1 MPFLNLNLKAKRGTK
16 MDLSKANIK
25 KILGIITFAIVLYAI
40 MSNLPKVLSVIGYVI
55 SLLTPFIVGLCIAF
69 ILNVIMRLIEDFLK
83 KRLEQS
89 SNTKNPSKIE
99 KWIRPIS
106 LLLSLS
112 LVVAMVWILL
122 FLIVPEF
129 KNTVEIVSKE
139 FPDFMKK
146 IQNWLGSILASL
158 PFEINSIAFSD
169 LNWEKIGQWI
179 SQFLSRGSSALFNT
193 TIGITSSIFFVL
205 IIYIHNLKR
214 KWQKED
220 KAIL

>member
-1 MPFLNLNLKAKRGTK
+1 

-40 MSNLPKVLSVIGYVI
+40 MSNLPKVLSVIGYVV

-69 ILNVIMRLIEDFLK
+69 ILNVIMRLIEDFFK

-122 FLIVPEF
+122 FLIVPKF

-146 IQNWLGSILASL
+146 IQNWLGGILASL

-169 LNWEKIGQWI
+169 LNWEKIGRC
-179 SQFLSRGSSALFNT
+179 FSS
-193 TIGITSSIFFVL
+193 
-205 IIYIHNLKR
+205 
-214 KWQKED
+214 
-220 KAIL
+220 